1 MKHSGSM
8 ETRPETRKIEP
19 GDTVRLLQ
27 PFKPDR
33 YCDQEYTFAIVVGI
47 IKDGSVS
54 RKNEQLWEIA
64 YTPQSE
70 LDELVVYLYEPRS
83 ATTYID
89 QFGVK
94 ALFSFDS
101 NEVELEGQFK

>member
-1 MKHSGSM
+1 MKHSRPM
-8 ETRPETRKIEP
+8 QTRLETKKIEP

-33 YCDQEYTFAIVVGI
+33 YCEREYTFAIVVGT
-47 IKDGSVS
+47 IKDSSVS
-54 RKNEQLWEIA
+54 RKNDRLWGMT
-64 YTPQSE
+64 YTPQ
-70 LDELVVYLYEPRS
+70 LLPDELVVYLYDPNS
-83 ATTYID
+83 TKTYTD